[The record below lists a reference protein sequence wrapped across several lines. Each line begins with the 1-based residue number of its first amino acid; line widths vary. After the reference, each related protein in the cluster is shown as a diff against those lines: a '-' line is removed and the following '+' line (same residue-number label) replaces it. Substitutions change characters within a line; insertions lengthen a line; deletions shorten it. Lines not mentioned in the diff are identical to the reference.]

1 MPGARASRGH
11 GHPKGRGLEEQGCC
25 LCRSSHGSVEG
36 HFTGARKNQGKHRSP
51 PRPARGVSV
60 LQAGHHP
67 VQTAACQQGS
77 LSQEARAKVS
87 ARRPPAQPEPG
98 RQPPSG
104 EEVCADALPEPT
116 VARLGHQAAPTPRSP
131 SSFQAALGFL
141 WLRGG
146 HSRPPHLVSC
156 QALSPKPRS
165 SCPEP
170 HCRQPRRPPRPL
182 EPSPHPRPPQ
192 GPDTLLF
199 RGVHSRPNQGDRPRH
214 ASSPE
219 RTWQRHPPSWCPP
232 STDLH

>member
-146 HSRPPHLVSC
+146 AQQTS
-156 QALSPKPRS
+156 
-165 SCPEP
+165 
-170 HCRQPRRPPRPL
+170 PPRQRPGPQPKAPL
-182 EPSPHPRPPQ
+182 QLPRAPLQTATPPAPPP
-192 GPDTLLF
+192 GTL
-199 RGVHSRPNQGDRPRH
+199 P
-214 ASSPE
+214 ASSA
-219 RTWQRHPPSWCPP
+219 SAGA
-232 STDLH
+232 